1 MEAKVVTENPQK
13 SGSDNGNNSL
23 LSQKETKNKLKNGN
37 NSSLS
42 QEETKYKLKQG
53 FQDFVLAVNEAL
65 NDMTALEVNTIIASN
80 ITGTKFIAEEA
91 YQNIFFCLTPNGNI
105 PTKLSNELKIEIE
118 TLDYLIERNKDIV
131 GDQRIPFSFKDDEDI
146 KEEVLKQRPER
157 YIKLRKKLAI
167 EYKQIFFDRIY
178 DKEGNKST
186 KDDKL
191 PPGLPFPF
199 AIEKPV
205 GYPINLVISKDL
217 KDILKDSRFLRSLRK
232 INELKAAADR
242 GDVIFAQTVVQLDGD
257 IINRYRE
264 DIFKDSNKDLLIKI
278 HNEGVSAGEKQ
289 WNGLLSFIVN
299 LVKGIIWDTPRNGR

>member
-1 MEAKVVTENPQK
+1 MVTQNSQQ
-13 SGSDNGNNSL
+13 SHSDDGNNSF
-23 LSQKETKNKLKNGN
+23 LSQGESEIKLKHSN

-65 NDMTALEVNTIIASN
+65 NDITALEVNTILASN

-91 YQNIFFCLTPNGNI
+91 YQNIFFCLTPNRNI
-105 PTKLSNELKIEIE
+105 PLKLSKCLSVEIAK
-118 TLDYLIERNKDIV
+118 LDYLIERNQAIV
-131 GDQRIPFSFKDDEDI
+131 GAQRIPFYFKGDKDV
-146 KEEVLKQRPER
+146 KEELLKQRPEK
-157 YIKLRKKLAI
+157 YKKLRKKLEI

-178 DKEGNKST
+178 DKEGNTST

-191 PPGLPFPF
+191 PAHLPFPF
-199 AIEKPV
+199 AIEELV
-205 GYPINLVISKDL
+205 NYPKNLVISKDL
-217 KDILKDSRFLRSLRK
+217 RDILKDSRFLRSLRK

-264 DIFKDSNKDLLIKI
+264 DMFRGSDKDLLIKI
-278 HNEGVSAGEKQ
+278 HNEGVSAGEKH
-289 WNGLLSFIVN
+289 WNGLLSFIVD
-299 LVKGIIWDTPRNGR
+299 LVKEIIWDTPRNER